1 MNASDRD
8 PHLCTDGWRLRM
20 RYLVIGLDHDSV
32 RIYVDA
38 FTSHV
43 RRCAQ
48 CSEWARWIDAQAE
61 AAGSRE
67 DAR

>member
-1 MNASDRD
+1 
-8 PHLCTDGWRLRM
+8 M